1 MPTSIN
7 QANLTKRDAL
17 ARCVR
22 YCNNTALAMSRRRD
36 VTTGTPIATRAYKSS
51 PSRDDLSIYLTLREA
66 QRALSDDRSRYTYL
80 AVITGIEEL
89 RKSRDGKES
98 SHVVGLAA
106 PHARL
111 GHNAAGTVQ
120 HVQEDVR
127 RQS

>member
-1 MPTSIN
+1 
-7 QANLTKRDAL
+7 
-17 ARCVR
+17 
-22 YCNNTALAMSRRRD
+22 MSRRRD

-89 RKSRDGKES
+89 RKSRDES

-106 PHARL
+106 PYARL